1 MKRTDIT
8 ALFPNATDDQI
19 KTLMDL
25 NGSDVNEAKKGGED
39 VKKQLAEALAQLD
52 AAKKASEGAPS
63 PDELTKAKDQAA
75 KLEKELTAMKL
86 QNQLRELRETVAKE
100 KGVPASLL
108 TGETEEACKAQ
119 ADGILEFS
127 KSQTGYQQ
135 LKDGGEAGGGVG
147 QGTTAEKFAAWAK
160 DYL

>member
-8 ALFPNATDDQI
+8 ALFPEATDEQI
-19 KTLMDL
+19 KKLMDL
-25 NGSDVNEAKKGGED
+25 NGSDVNDAKKGGED
-39 VKKQLAEALAQLD
+39 IKKQLADALAALD

-63 PDELTKAKDQAA
+63 PDELTKAKEQAA
-75 KLEKELTAMKL
+75 KLEKELTAIKL
-86 QNQLRELRETVAKE
+86 SNQLRELRETVAKE
-100 KGVPASLL
+100 KGVPADLL

-135 LKDGGEAGGGVG
+135 MKDGGEAGGVAGH
-147 QGTTAEKFAAWAK
+147 GTTAEKFAAWAK

>member
-8 ALFPNATDDQI
+8 ELFPDATDEQI
-19 KTLMDL
+19 KKLMDL
-25 NGSDVNEAKKGGED
+25 NGSDVNDAKKGGED
-39 VKKQLAEALAQLD
+39 VKKQLADALAALD
-52 AAKKASEGAPS
+52 AAKQASEGAPS
-63 PDELTKAKDQAA
+63 ADELTKAKEQTAA
-75 KLEKELTAMKL
+75 LEKELTAMKL

-135 LKDGGEAGGGVG
+135 MHDGGEAGGASHTGSTRE
-147 QGTTAEKFAAWAK
+147 QFAAWAK
-160 DYL
+160 DNL

>member
-39 VKKQLAEALAQLD
+39 VKKQLAEALAQLE

-75 KLEKELTAMKL
+75 KFEKELTAMKL

-135 LKDGGEAGGGVG
+135 LKDGGEVGGGVG